1 MTVPYRSS
9 NSNPEG
15 LDYRKLVIWYN
26 TLGTFSPDD
35 QWHSEDVGLS
45 DSTAQDALVG
55 LSIKETDFLLVWNSL
70 CAVEKIIFP
79 QPKCRHWRSRPW
91 ALDLWISICGIC
103 IDEVWKL
110 HCLTLS
116 TNQRNW
122 IPIVFPYKSFQIK
135 YIYNERNSSI
145 ASSIMPNRMFPR
157 CLFIPDVY
165 IPTGPR
171 HCDGCRCPGAKLALD
186 HQQSPCW
193 LDCNNSLI
201 WIVLRNMNITLMP
214 LIKLK
219 IGASATIASIF
230 SMMNTLVAR

>member
-9 NSNPEG
+9 NNNSEG

-26 TLGTFSPDD
+26 ALSTLSPDD
-35 QWHSEDVGLS
+35 KWHSEDVGLS

-55 LSIKETDFLLVWNSL
+55 LSIKETDLSLVWNSL
-70 CAVEKIIFP
+70 CAVEKNHIP
-79 QPKCRHWRSRPW
+79 PP
-91 ALDLWISICGIC
+91 
-103 IDEVWKL
+103 IDEVGLGSWSL
-110 HCLTLS
+110 NFNMWDTHRLS
-116 TNQRNW
+116 VATPFFDRNW
-122 IPIVFPYKSFQIK
+122 IPIDFPYKSFQMK
-135 YIYNERNSSI
+135 YIQDRNSSVV
-145 ASSIMPNRMFPR
+145 SSIMANRMFPR

-230 SMMNTLVAR
+230 SYDEYIGC